1 MLKIIAPLFLLL
13 TITACNNDKTH
24 DVNSHKR
31 EELKTPA
38 DSLMHDVMEGHD
50 AVMPKMSKVRTAQK
64 KAQQMIDSIATLPVK
79 AQHAAATLKTKL
91 DSLVNELNYADFAMD
106 KWMSE
111 FNMDSAVNNMQER
124 IKYLSEEKL
133 KIGKVKE
140 SVLSG
145 LAKADSLLKTKF

>member
-1 MLKIIAPLFLLL
+1 MLKFIAPLFLLVT
-13 TITACNNDKTH
+13 TIACNNNTSNTNTTK
-24 DVNSHKR
+24 K
-31 EELKTPA
+31 EEVKTPA
-38 DSLMHDVMEGHD
+38 DSLMHEVMEGHD

-64 KAQQMIDSIATLPVK
+64 KAQQMIDSIATLPAK
-79 AQHAAATLKTKL
+79 AQNAVASLKSQL

-111 FNMDSAVNNMQER
+111 FNMDSAVNNAEER

-140 SVLSG
+140 SVLNS

>member
-1 MLKIIAPLFLLL
+1 MLKFIAPLFLLVT
-13 TITACNNDKTH
+13 TIACNNNTSNTNTTK
-24 DVNSHKR
+24 K
-31 EELKTPA
+31 EEVKTPA
-38 DSLMHDVMEGHD
+38 DSLMHEVMEGHD

-64 KAQQMIDSIATLPVK
+64 KAQQMIDSIATLPAK
-79 AQHAAATLKTKL
+79 AQNAAASVKSQL

-111 FNMDSAVNNMQER
+111 FNMDSAVNNAEER

-140 SVLSG
+140 SVLNS
-145 LAKADSLLKTKF
+145 LAKADSLLKVKF

>member
-1 MLKIIAPLFLLL
+1 MLKIIAPLFLLIT
-13 TITACNNDKTH
+13 TIACNNDKASGT
-24 DVNSHKR
+24 NNRKK
-31 EELKTPA
+31 ETLKTPA
-38 DSLMHDVMEGHD
+38 DSLMHEVMEGHD

-64 KAQQMIDSIATLPVK
+64 KAQQMIDSIAKLPAK
-79 AQHAAATLKTKL
+79 AQSAVTALKTRL

-111 FNMDSAVNNMQER
+111 FNMDSAVSNMQER

-140 SVLSG
+140 SVLNS
-145 LAKADSLLKTKF
+145 LAKADSLLKVKF